1 MVELLIVLGV
11 STAIAVAS
19 FPKLK
24 AKADGKIAERA
35 AEEATNWLIAARAF
49 RQDFGAWPASAQDL
63 IDNGY
68 MDASALD
75 TPFQSNYSLSVN
87 GNNIQVSIDTG
98 SAKFAKL
105 LSGSSL
111 PSVAATGN
119 VITAEVP
126 APGLEVALEAYLPRD
141 GSRAMTGDLD
151 AGNNNI
157 TNYGAAGH
165 TLTTS
170 DAQTTQIQS
179 ADANASSVEVAT
191 SDGVGRGSL
200 VGTNGNT
207 VGIQTSSGDWGVRS
221 NDGGNTIIS
230 ANGADILTV
239 SPTAATVNG
248 DMASTNAIV
257 DEWFTNNSAN
267 RGIRNNTTGRMLY
280 ADSAGDWVM
289 AGGGSTNRLMFR
301 DTFGGAARGGLR
313 ANNDNSV
320 GLVDA
325 GGHWGVR
332 HRNDQGTYFYD
343 SNNTERFRVGPSG
356 VSGSFG
362 TVETRGGGKGGYAGY
377 SIGGEIVFMANP
389 TNQAFGI
396 YNDLNNQWAFLGKM
410 GAEASIYY
418 NGSPKL
424 STTNTGVA
432 VNGNTDT
439 TGAFLFGGN
448 NLLLGQRTPTTARLR
463 SASGTQSGLRL
474 EGSGNNALGELF
486 ADGNNFGLRDSS
498 LNWALRHEKGLYT
511 AFAENGSE
519 SLRIG
524 AGGVTGD
531 FGTLQTYGS
540 GKGGF
545 SGYSIAGEAGLFRD
559 DGTGIFGLYDDANDN
574 WALRATPT
582 GATEL
587 GFGNSFKLTTSGT
600 GVDINGN
607 LVASSKLSA
616 YNGALELRNNGIY
629 FESGNHAITWNDGK
643 GNFNLRVGHS
653 PAEKITEAGWAYH
666 QSFLQSNG
674 TITWRLSGA
683 SGAVGDDITWA
694 TNLTLNPNGV
704 LALNGDRIYGV
715 SEYENRYINA
725 TGDTM
730 TGTLNSTVAT
740 GTKIFSFASNGSGS
754 MLKRISNQGGLQLSA
769 DSSLLL
775 YAGDAHDTLAGDIG
789 ITPTGTGEEVYIA
802 ADSTIRFFTDLQ
814 NGYAGSHRM
823 IFDANGNLTVD
834 GALVMNRSND
844 GQGSLFDADYIDGL
858 DSKQLMSWGGAFSGN
873 WDDRI
878 DEGTGE
884 IHFNDIHD
892 TSSGAHTNF
901 PANAYKWGGLLSYRG
916 QYSSFQLYAPHQG
929 SNTDDLWYRTGW
941 NGSHF
946 GWQRILTTANMGSG
960 SGINADMVD
969 GLHASSLLRS
979 DANDT
984 ATGALTFAGS
994 TTFTGN
1000 IGTNGM
1006 ANPGVM
1012 VGVSSGNDGQIQITG
1027 ANPHIDFANGQEDY
1041 DVRIVRSADDILD
1054 IQGVANTGLR
1064 VNGSQVWTAAT
1075 DGPGSGLAA
1084 DTLDNLNSTQ
1094 FLRSDTADIASGLI
1108 TFNAGIKLGSNQ
1120 ALIHNTT
1127 STRDKIRLWS
1137 SSEYAIGMQNNF
1149 NYGGL
1154 SNNYAMTFQMSNTT
1168 ARGFWWGDSA
1178 HAQGQGAMALTTDG
1192 RLTVAR
1198 AMRLGFGE
1206 GDNVTPGS
1214 LGVLEINGNSN
1225 FSGNISASGFIRTTG
1240 QLIADEM
1247 RSIGNSSSIIDLG
1260 YDPIASNAIGI
1271 STNNTVAVNFDTNNN
1286 NTGSLAFVV
1295 GHNGEYGSADYEE
1308 LLRVAGDTT
1317 FTYKGNNVFHAGYM
1331 GAGTGLDADKVDGLH
1346 GYQFLRSDI
1355 ADVKSGVLTMA
1366 ESDIKFRLNGFG
1378 SGWARGAHW
1387 LVPDGTANEYGVGV
1401 LGNGANSN
1409 YLYFGSGPSPWSTY
1423 ALKVNKGSRT
1433 VDFGAG
1439 ANFANNVTIQ
1449 YAGSPGLE
1457 LRSSNGGSPYL
1468 DFSNDGSIDHD
1479 ARIQLT
1485 GDDVLA
1491 ITGVNSTNG
1500 FTVNGYKVFHTGNDG
1515 SGSGLNADLFDG
1527 LNSTAF
1533 LRSNADDSFS
1543 GTITGA
1549 KLYLGGSPILAGSS
1563 AALQVNGFMRT
1574 GNIMLHDGGNTPTG
1588 SGKVLGSNSGA
1599 LTWDGQTVYHDS
1611 YHPVADQWT
1620 TARTMTLAGDLTG
1633 SATFDGSSNFSV
1645 SVQVK
1650 NDSHTHDGRYYTEA
1664 EADGRFLNASGDTS
1678 TGMRIF
1684 HSPLSNESDWANS
1697 PISIRERGA
1706 AGPGTGDDAEAP
1718 NINFHWANRNS
1729 QSLWMAADG
1738 SLNYGGYSNAGVPNS
1753 AGVIRAS
1760 TFDGN
1765 LTGNAATASKWDNP
1779 ITLSTSGD
1787 TTGAVSFDGSSNVNL
1802 NLQVQNDS
1810 HSHQF
1815 ANLTGKTAGT
1825 GDYATTGDLV
1835 SGKGSGG
1842 VALTVNDGYGNAN
1855 ITFNHQDG
1863 KPEQNGNAARI
1874 EFNADSTSNPMMY
1887 FELGEN
1893 VSANTAT
1900 ALTETLRLTL
1910 NEVTF
1915 KGYKMMHTG
1924 NDGAGSNFDAD
1935 KLDGLNSSQLL
1946 RSDANDVFT
1955 GTITGNKLYLGGS
1968 PISSGSSAVLQVNG
1982 FMRTGNIYIHEGGGT
1997 PTTTSLALANSG
2009 GNLIWDGQ
2017 RIYHDN
2023 YHPTADKWTTAR
2035 TLTLAGDLTGN
2046 TTFDGSGN
2054 FTLTAQVQNDS
2065 HTHDGRYY
2073 TESEADGRFF
2083 RFLGTGGD
2091 ADSYKDMDGYV
2102 QGRAFTANHPTGASH
2117 GTMLVAGKH
2126 TSGDIQIFV
2135 DDTGRLFTRSNS
2147 WDDVWSP
2154 WHKYVSSE
2162 TDGAGSGFDADYLDG
2177 LDSTQFLRSDQDD
2190 TLNGALTINNSATIG
2205 QSNFANGSL
2214 KIGAV
2219 SQGLALDS
2227 NEIFATNGLLIG
2239 TSAGNIDLNPSG
2251 IVKVNGSRVFTDS
2264 YRPRADR
2271 WTTARTLTLG
2281 GDLTGNVSFNGAS
2294 NFTLTA
2300 NVKNDSHTHDGRYF
2314 TESESNNLF
2323 TSKVATKLGV
2333 VGSTSDNIT
2342 DTEAEWSNLPVGYS
2356 SFMNQGIGVAGGLPE
2371 NSFGYFTKVSNRD
2384 TAGGWGGLWLG
2395 HGSAGDYIGV
2405 ADTNADFA
2413 TWRELWTSRSDGA
2426 GSGLDADLLDGLQAT
2441 KFFRNDVANQTTRWD
2456 RVFAGSTGQA
2466 NAKYGNDTAGLAN
2479 LNNLSIGTWYGFS
2492 IHPTI
2497 SGQAVDVDTPA
2508 FSVNARNGNVYAAG
2522 NIFEQNQALSSRYL
2536 GLNATAANA
2545 DKLDGQHGA
2554 FYQNAS
2560 NLNAGIVPV
2569 ARLSG
2574 TYDIS
2579 VSGNA
2584 ATATRLATARTINGV
2599 SFNGT
2604 SNITVNPY
2612 VERDDASNAN
2622 RYLAFVDNNTAG
2634 FKRLNMDTN
2643 LVWNPSTNTL
2653 TASGS
2658 KFWNAANDGS
2668 GSGLSADNLDGINS
2682 SSFLRSDAND
2692 SFSGDLVSTSRNKGI
2707 FGTYDSTKTDQI
2719 WSMGTSFRNSA
2730 DGSDF
2735 GNLYGLA
2742 YKHTNNPTGGAMA
2755 GGHQMVWVANG
2766 SPKSAM
2772 GTNIWTSGSI
2782 YENSQLLSA
2791 RYLGKTAKAADS
2803 EMVDGYDSTKL
2814 MKYDGIF
2821 TGNWNTLVDQSA
2833 GEMSFVQ
2840 INNHADG
2847 NHTNQ
2852 PTASYTYGGLLSY
2865 RAGNAQM
2872 QLYAS
2877 HHGSNYDGLFFRTG
2891 WTNDRKP
2898 WQKILTTADMGSGS
2912 GIDADKLDGLNSSQ
2926 FLRADANDVATG
2938 QIRIQ
2943 PSANIGLTTYTN
2955 GGLLI
2960 GNASSGIAIDADE
2973 IFSTGNLY
2981 LKANSGNLVMS
2992 STGNFTHNGNQVYTA
3007 AYHPLADKWSQ
3018 ARSISLNGDA
3028 TGTVSLDGSS
3038 NVSMTVAVANDSHT
3052 HDTRY
3057 YTKAQADARYLPI
3070 GGKAADSNQLDGID
3084 STGFQRLN
3092 YIDTSNQYLF
3102 RHRNSSSAVL
3112 YANQTGS
3119 GDIARFYKGAA
3130 AGDTSGASYVT
3141 LKNNG
3146 DIISSGSLDVNGA
3159 LTFGTS
3165 NHRISQVNSSRISYR
3180 SGHAA
3185 NAQIELRT
3193 SENEYAGGLYGSETS
3208 LSIRN
3213 QNANSIVYGDGG
3225 TTYIYADGQAGIQ
3238 ISKNG
3243 KTALRYNNSEK
3254 LRTTSTGA
3262 ETVGTHLA
3270 DRITDRNN
3278 TGYYLDMNSISRLG
3292 DLRADVIKDPN
3303 DTAYY
3308 LDLNSRSVLNEVYMT
3323 SPRVVGT
3330 ATPGASCPRPG
3341 HLSRTD
3347 DGALL
3352 ECYQDAFGNDE
3363 WRYVGSELY
3372 NSSGPK
3378 VVAHVN
3384 YDGDL
3389 ETPRRVSGNIQSFN
3403 RLGSGSYE
3411 VIFNTGYPN
3420 VDYTVLCSFT
3430 ANGGGAVS
3438 KPHNCMVYDVTASS
3452 FKFQTRTSTGGSGTN
3467 SVNGLHTMLTVI
3479 R

>member
-1 MVELLIVLGV
+1 MLKLRRASRGFTMVELLIVLGV

-75 TPFQSNYSLSVN
+75 TPFQSNYTLTVN

-111 PSVAATGN
+111 PSVSATGN
-119 VITAEVP
+119 VVTAEVP

-165 TLTTS
+165 TLTTT
-170 DAQTTQIQS
+170 DNQTTSIQS
-179 ADANASSVEVAT
+179 ADAAAAAIEVAT
-191 SDGVGRGSL
+191 SDGAGRGRL
-200 VGTNGNT
+200 IGTNGNT
-207 VGIQTSSGDWGVRS
+207 IGLQTSSGDWGVRS
-221 NDGGNTIIS
+221 TDGGNTIIS
-230 ANGADILTV
+230 ANGTDTLTV
-239 SPTAATVNG
+239 SPTGASVNG
-248 DMASTNAIV
+248 DLDATNAIV

-289 AGGGSTNRLMFR
+289 AGGGTANRLMFR

-313 ANNDNSV
+313 ATNDNSV
-320 GLVDA
+320 GLVDP

-343 SNNTERFRVGPSG
+343 SNNTERFRVGPTA

-389 TNQAFGI
+389 NNQAFGI
-396 YNDLNNQWAFLGKM
+396 YDDLNNQWAFLGKM

-418 NGSPKL
+418 NGNAKL

-439 TGAFLFGGN
+439 SGAFLFGGN

-582 GATEL
+582 GATAL

-616 YNGALELRNNGIY
+616 YNGALELLHNGIY
-629 FESGNHAITWNDGK
+629 FESGNHAITWNDGR

-666 QSFLQSNG
+666 QTFSQSNG

-754 MLKRISNQGGLQLSA
+754 MLRRITNQGGLQLSA

-775 YAGDAHDTLAGDIG
+775 YAGDAHDTIASDIG
-789 ITPTGTGEEVYIA
+789 ITATGTGEEVYIG
-802 ADSTIRFFTDLQ
+802 ADSSIRFFTDLQ

-823 IFDANGNLTVD
+823 IFDPNGNLTVD

-858 DSKQLMSWGGAFSGN
+858 DSKQLMSWGGAFSGD

-916 QYSSFQLYAPHQG
+916 QYSSFQLYAPHHG

-941 NGSHF
+941 NGAHF
-946 GWQRILTTANMGSG
+946 GWQRILTTANMGAG
-960 SGINADMVD
+960 SGINADLVD
-969 GLHASSLLRS
+969 GLHVSSLLRS

-1027 ANPHIDFANGQEDY
+1027 ANPHIDFANGQEDF

-1108 TFNAGIKLGSNQ
+1108 TFNAGISLGSNQ

-1127 STRDKIRLWS
+1127 SSRDKIRLWS
-1137 SSEYAIGMQNNF
+1137 ISDYAIGMQNNF

-1168 ARGFWWGDSA
+1168 GRGFWWGDSA

-1214 LGVLEINGNSN
+1214 LGVLEINGDSN
-1225 FSGNISASGFIRTTG
+1225 FAGNISASGYIRTTG

-1599 LTWDGQTVYHDS
+1599 LTWDGRTIYHDS

-1650 NDSHTHDGRYYTEA
+1650 DDSHTHDGRYYTEA

-1678 TGMRIF
+1678 TGMRVF

-1706 AGPGTGDDAEAP
+1706 AGPGTGDDEEAP

-1787 TTGAVSFDGSSNVNL
+1787 TTGSVSFDGSSNVNL

-1842 VALTVNDGYGNAN
+1842 VALTINDGYGNAN

-1863 KPEQNGNAARI
+1863 TPEQNGNAARI
-1874 EFNADSTSNPMMY
+1874 EFNTDSTSNPTMY
-1887 FELGEN
+1887 FELGAN

-1900 ALTETLRLTL
+1900 ALTETLRLSL
-1910 NEVTF
+1910 SEMTF
-1915 KGYKMMHTG
+1915 KGQKVMHLG
-1924 NDGAGSNFDAD
+1924 NDGVGSGFDAD
-1935 KLDGLNSSQLL
+1935 LLDGLNLTSSSTGSTVAARDSAGDLHARLFRSEYDVTNGSIGFIMTQIDTDSNNYIRPSTPAQFRTAVTDGYYLSNTAENAIGRFEDIYLDDQLISTDDVNTYLQFDAADSWRVVTGGTERFSINNTYADISNHL
-1946 RSDANDVFT
+1946 RVLSPQAIEARRGLTGGYGGSGGSGSNWGANIWSIGESWAGSGHGGSYSIGSYGLSWLRDGHANANAT
-1955 GTITGNKLYLGGS
+1955 ADEGLYLRRNNTFIAALGYNG
-1968 PISSGSSAVLQVNG
+1968 AVFGKEL
-1982 FMRTGNIYIHEGGGT
+1982 F
-1997 PTTTSLALANSG
+1997 ANM
-2009 GNLIWDGQ
+2009 NQ
-2017 RIYHDN
+2017 RVFHDS
-2023 YHPTADKWTTAR
+2023 YHPNADKWTTAR
-2035 TLTLAGDLTGN
+2035 KLTLAGDLSGN
-2046 TTFDGSGN
+2046 VTFDGSSN
-2054 FTLTAQVQNDS
+2054 FTLSAQVANDS
-2065 HTHDGRYY
+2065 HLHDGRYY
-2073 TESEADGRFF
+2073 TESEADSL
-2083 RFLGTGGD
+2083 FLN
-2091 ADSYKDMDGYV
+2091 A
-2102 QGRAFTANHPTGASH
+2102 
-2117 GTMLVAGKH
+2117 
-2126 TSGDIQIFV
+2126 SGDTA
-2135 DDTGRLFTRSNS
+2135 TGDLRIVKNNAWLSI
-2147 WDDVWSP
+2147 D
-2154 WHKYVSSE
+2154 SSGSGAIGVE
-2162 TDGAGSGFDADYLDG
+2162 QGAGISIGESGYKGAAALHLTYTGDG
-2177 LDSTQFLRSDQDD
+2177 RSY
-2190 TLNGALTINNSATIG
+2190 IG
-2205 QSNFANGSL
+2205 M
-2214 KIGAV
+2214 GAV
-2219 SQGLALDS
+2219 DGT
-2227 NEIFATNGLLIG
+2227 TNIP
-2239 TSAGNIDLNPSG
+2239 ANP
-2251 IVKVNGSRVFTDS
+2251 VMQM
-2264 YRPRADR
+2264 Y
-2271 WTTARTLTLG
+2271 
-2281 GDLTGNVSFNGAS
+2281 
-2294 NFTLTA
+2294 
-2300 NVKNDSHTHDGRYF
+2300 Y
-2314 TESESNNLF
+2314 
-2323 TSKVATKLGV
+2323 TSKVADFYATPTVLGQTIWHS
-2333 VGSTSDNIT
+2333 GND
-2342 DTEAEWSNLPVGYS
+2342 
-2356 SFMNQGIGVAGGLPE
+2356 
-2371 NSFGYFTKVSNRD
+2371 
-2384 TAGGWGGLWLG
+2384 
-2395 HGSAGDYIGV
+2395 
-2405 ADTNADFA
+2405 
-2413 TWRELWTSRSDGA
+2413 
-2426 GSGLDADLLDGLQAT
+2426 GSGSSLDADLFDGLNSSQ
-2441 KFFRNDVANQTTRWD
+2441 FFRNDVANQTTRWD

-2466 NAKYGNDTAGLAN
+2466 NAKYGNDTAGLAS

-2522 NIFEQNQALSSRYL
+2522 DIFEQNQALSSRYL

-2545 DKLDGQHGA
+2545 DKLDGEHGA
-2554 FYQNAS
+2554 FYRNAS
-2560 NLNAGIVPV
+2560 NLNAGTVPV

-2579 VSGNA
+2579 ISGNA
-2584 ATATRLATARTINGV
+2584 ATATRLETARAINGV

-2604 SNITVNPY
+2604 SNITVDPY

-2668 GSGLSADNLDGINS
+2668 GSGLSADNVDGIDS

-2755 GGHQMVWVANG
+2755 GGHQMVWVTNG
-2766 SPKSAM
+2766 TPRAAL

-2782 YENSQLLSA
+2782 YENNQLLSA

-2803 EMVDGYDSTKL
+2803 ETVDGYDSTKL
-2814 MKYDGIF
+2814 MKYDGVF
-2821 TGNWNTLVDQSA
+2821 TGDWNTLVDQSA
-2833 GEMSFVQ
+2833 GELSFVQ
-2840 INNHADG
+2840 INNHGDG
-2847 NHTNQ
+2847 NHSNQ

-3028 TGTVSLDGSS
+3028 TGTVSIDGSS

-3102 RHRNSSSAVL
+3102 RHRNASSAVL
-3112 YANQTGS
+3112 YANQTGT

-3146 DIISSGSLDVNGA
+3146 DIVSSGSLEVNGA
-3159 LTFGTS
+3159 LTFGPG

-3180 SGHAA
+3180 SAHAT

-3193 SENEYAGGLYGSETS
+3193 SENEFAGGIYGSESNVTIRNNNAQNILYGSATNTY
-3208 LSIRN
+3208 LY
-3213 QNANSIVYGDGG
+3213 ANGQIGVSVSNGG
-3225 TTYIYADGQAGIQ
+3225 
-3238 ISKNG
+3238 N
-3243 KTALRYNNSEK
+3243 TALRYNNSEK
-3254 LRTTSTGA
+3254 IRTTSTGA
-3262 ETVGTHLA
+3262 ETIGTHLA
-3270 DRITDRNN
+3270 DQITDRNN
-3278 TGYYLDMNSISRLG
+3278 TSYYLDMNSISRLG
-3292 DLRADVIKDPN
+3292 DLRADVIKDPDDN
-3303 DTAYY
+3303 AYY

-3323 SPRVVGT
+3323 SPRIVGT
-3330 ATPGASCPRPG
+3330 AIPGASCPRPG
-3341 HLSRTD
+3341 HLSRTT

-3352 ECYQDAFGNDE
+3352 ECYNGSFGGDR
-3363 WRYVGSELY
+3363 WRYVGSATQD
-3372 NSSGPK
+3372 NGPK
-3378 VVAHVN
+3378 VVTQINFNAQ
-3384 YDGDL
+3384 DG
-3389 ETPRRVSGNIQSFN
+3389 TTRRMWGNVDSISEISGGNFSVVFN
-3403 RLGSGSYE
+3403 D
-3411 VIFNTGYPN
+3411 TYPN

-3430 ANGGGAVS
+3430 DSNGGAQRRAHNCEVYDIQANG
-3438 KPHNCMVYDVTASS
+3438 
-3452 FKFQTRTSTGGSGTN
+3452 FKFQTRASTGGSGTFA
-3467 SVNGLHTMLTVI
+3467 VGGLHTMVTVI